1 MSENQGEEAR
11 GEELEREV
19 EAAEAAGA
27 AAPAAPTP
35 SAPSAAEPDDAN
47 DLRGYHFR
55 ELLHKPLTWILVGGG
70 SLLLGVILVLA
81 FSPVVGAIAFVV
93 AFLFGLWLTF
103 NVADSRA
110 ADDFFHVYAGKRGL
124 ELGGRTSLGSATPLL
139 RKGDDQYAERT
150 LSGELAPG
158 VGGLLAIY
166 TYVTE
171 TTDSKGNREKTYH
184 PFTLGMTEIPE
195 CVAHVP
201 ELYCQRKSGLRSLEK
216 FEDVFR
222 TSKERVSLES
232 EALAD
237 RYEIFSAK
245 GQDAVWLRQLFS
257 PTFIVWLTEA
267 APDKFA
273 FELVGGT
280 LVAYVRGHKE
290 DAADLD
296 KVAAA
301 TAMVAGRLREESA
314 ESASAAG

>member
-1 MSENQGEEAR
+1 MPARRRGGLGPMSTDEREEAQ
-11 GEELEREV
+11 V
-19 EAAEAAGA
+19 SDVDAG
-27 AAPAAPTP
+27 
-35 SAPSAAEPDDAN
+35 AAEPDDAD

-70 SLLLGVILVLA
+70 SLLLGVVLAIA

-93 AFLFGLWLTF
+93 AFLFGIWLTF

-110 ADDFFHVYAGKRGL
+110 ADDFFHVYAKKRDL
-124 ELGGRTSLGSATPLL
+124 TLGGRTSLPPTTPLL
-139 RKGDDQYAERT
+139 RKGDAQYAERT
-150 LSGELAPG
+150 LTGELAPG
-158 VGGLLAIY
+158 VSGILAIY

-171 TTDSKGNREKTYH
+171 STDSNGNTEKTYH
-184 PFTLGMTEIPE
+184 PFTLAMTDVPE

-222 TSKERVSLES
+222 TSKQRVKLES
-232 EALAD
+232 EALDD

-257 PTFIVWLTEA
+257 PTFIVWLTES

-290 DAADLD
+290 DSADLD
-296 KVAAA
+296 KVGAA
-301 TAMVAGRLREESA
+301 TAMVAGRLREKSGEHA
-314 ESASAAG
+314 DASA

>member
-1 MSENQGEEAR
+1 MSTDERDQAQGSD
-11 GEELEREV
+11 V
-19 EAAEAAGA
+19 EAGGA
-27 AAPAAPTP
+27 RA
-35 SAPSAAEPDDAN
+35 PDDAD

-70 SLLLGVILVLA
+70 SLLLGVALAIA
-81 FSPVVGAIAFVV
+81 FSPVVGVIAFVV
-93 AFLFGLWLTF
+93 AFLFGIWLTF

-110 ADDFFHVYAGKRGL
+110 ADDFFHVYAKQRDL
-124 ELGGRTSLGSATPLL
+124 VLGGKTSLPPTTPLL

-150 LSGELAPG
+150 LTGEFAPG
-158 VGGLLAIY
+158 VGGILAIY

-171 TTDSKGNREKTYH
+171 TTDSNGNREKTYH
-184 PFTLGMTEIPE
+184 PFTLGMTEIAE

-222 TSKERVSLES
+222 TSKQRVELES
-232 EALAD
+232 EALDD

-245 GQDAVWLRQLFS
+245 NQDAVWMRRLFS
-257 PTFIVWLTEA
+257 PTFIVWLTES

-273 FELVGGT
+273 FELVGGV
-280 LVAYVRGHKE
+280 LVGYVRGHKE
-290 DAADLD
+290 DTADLD

-301 TAMVAGRLREESA
+301 TAMVASRLRQEST
-314 ESASAAG
+314 ESTGTAG

>member
-1 MSENQGEEAR
+1 MSTEEQDEAR
-11 GEELEREV
+11 GSDIDASG
-19 EAAEAAGA
+19 AAPPDGAGA
-27 AAPAAPTP
+27 TTGGAA
-35 SAPSAAEPDDAN
+35 SGQPDDAN

-55 ELLHKPLTWILVGGG
+55 ELLHKPLTWVLVGGG
-70 SLLLGVILVLA
+70 SLLLGAIGAIA
-81 FSPVVGAIAFVV
+81 FAPVVGAIAFVA
-93 AFLFGLWLTF
+93 AFLIGIWLTF

-110 ADDFFHVYAGKRGL
+110 ADDFFHVYAKQRDL
-124 ELGGRTSLGSATPLL
+124 VLGGKTSLPPMTPLL
-139 RKGDDQYAERT
+139 RKGDEQYAERT
-150 LSGELAPG
+150 LTGEFAPG
-158 VGGLLAIY
+158 VGGILAIY

-171 TTDSKGNREKTYH
+171 STDSNGNREKTYH
-184 PFTLGMTEIPE
+184 PFTLGMTDIAE

-222 TSKERVSLES
+222 TSKQRVELES
-232 EALAD
+232 EALDD

-280 LVAYVRGHKE
+280 LVAYVRGHHE
-290 DAADLD
+290 DTADLD
-296 KVAAA
+296 KVSAA
-301 TAMVAGRLREESA
+301 TAMVAGRLRQESGESA
-314 ESASAAG
+314 GTAG